1 MTLDRRPRGFTLS
14 VAYWTTS
21 DPPCVESDDESKAR
35 VRRWRLARVSDP
47 LRGNGQ
53 LVSNGTCGSMAVVLG
68 ASDRG
73 VGWFDGPINASSTV
87 TYVTQRL
94 YFVGVSI

>member
-1 MTLDRRPRGFTLS
+1 MLTG
-14 VAYWTTS
+14 
-21 DPPCVESDDESKAR
+21 
-35 VRRWRLARVSDP
+35 VRRTGTMLGLMLGLRRETDGGVSDC
-47 LRGNGQ
+47 LRSNGQ